1 LEHRVKN
8 LIAELEEASQESGS
22 NSCKVCSYLATLPD
36 SGEAISVD
44 NLIRA
49 RAAGKNKISGDRVA
63 AILKS
68 HGAIVGSTTVRRH
81 RTHCAPILP
90 TS

>member
-1 LEHRVKN
+1 
-8 LIAELEEASQESGS
+8 
-22 NSCKVCSYLATLPD
+22 
-36 SGEAISVD
+36 VD